1 MADAPDPAA
10 AGAARSVTAAE
21 LVGEDQD
28 HFPGTASTSQG
39 AGSTTA
45 PGATGGDQAPP
56 KAPDANAT
64 IEPDEK
70 KNGTTPPKHAA
81 GYKGEKRPP
90 EQHVK
95 AWQTRRRN
103 ARQKQRPDFSDVRQ
117 GKEAEAVD
125 PEDQKLEEEF
135 AQFKADRAAG
145 RPSVEIDYDA
155 MAEMIFG
162 LGTDA
167 ISGIF
172 GPAWK
177 PRVGTITVPGKNGE
191 PSRTLEFDD
200 SKFPKSSLA
209 EYMRRSKMPDIP
221 PGWVLALA
229 LSTYA
234 ATRFRDPT
242 TVERVRG
249 IWGWVRSK
257 FKKGKKADKFTP
269 HVVVPSGEERKVA

>member
-1 MADAPDPAA
+1 MADEPDPT
-10 AGAARSVTAAE
+10 AGSEAQSVTAAE

-28 HFPGTASTSQG
+28 HFPGTASTTQP

-45 PGATGGDQAPP
+45 SGATGDQTHQG

-64 IEPDEK
+64 LEPSEK
-70 KNGTTPPKHAA
+70 KASPAPGKHAP

-90 EQHVK
+90 AQHVK
-95 AWQTRRRN
+95 AWQTRRRL
-103 ARQKQRPDFSDVRQ
+103 AREKQKPDFSDVRP
-117 GKEAEAVD
+117 GKESPPVD

-135 AQFKADRAAG
+135 AQFKADRAEG
-145 RPSVEIDYDA
+145 KNTVEIDYDA

-167 ISGIF
+167 FAGIF

-177 PRVGTITVPGKNGE
+177 ARVGTITVPGKNGE
-191 PSRTLEFDD
+191 PSRQMEFDD
-200 SKFPKSSLA
+200 SKFPKNALA

-234 ATRFRDPT
+234 AARFRDPT

-257 FKKGKKADKFTP
+257 FRKGKKAQVFTP
-269 HVVVPSGEERKVA
+269 QHVTVPDREQQAA